1 VDSVTQAVLGGV
13 VGELVLGRKIGGK
26 GMAWGLFFGTLPDLD
41 ILFYPWLDQVEK
53 LRWHRGISHSL
64 LMMVVAAFVFAKPL
78 AWLHRKK
85 GVSARRAAWFVFL
98 AWSTHVL
105 IDVFTTYGTQIYE
118 PFSDERVALSNFFI
132 IDLFF
137 TLPLLAWVLYRGVKG
152 LIHLVKLIIW
162 LLGNQEP
169 DERPEAE
176 EFSMKGATVTMSLSC
191 LYVAFSLIMKVWAMD
206 QIEGRMA
213 EEVPNGELV
222 SVTPTPFNTI
232 LWRGLIETEK
242 GYFVTHWS
250 PFDGGPAGYYF
261 FLKQHELGEP
271 FQEEEMFKGLKWFS
285 RGHWVARE
293 TPDQEVEFIDIRF
306 GEVRDHES
314 RKLLPMFR
322 WHLSYDDEGEFKASR
337 PPRHVKMDDA
347 LSAIWKR
354 LLGNRKDWEAMEAF

>member
-1 VDSVTQAVLGGV
+1 M
-13 VGELVLGRKIGGK
+13 GELVLGRKIGGK

-85 GVSARRAAWFVFL
+85 GVSVRRAAWFVFL

-105 IDVFTTYGTQIYE
+105 IDVFTSYGTQIYE
-118 PFSDERVALSNFFI
+118 PFSDERVALSNLFI

-152 LIHLVKLIIW
+152 LINVVKLIIW
-162 LLGNQEP
+162 FLGGQDP

-176 EFSMKGATVTMSLSC
+176 KSSMKGATVAISLSC
-191 LYVAFSLIMKVWAMD
+191 LYVAFSLVMKVWAMD
-206 QIEGRMA
+206 RIKGQMSEAI
-213 EEVPNGELV
+213 PNGEVV

-232 LWRGLIETEK
+232 LWRGLIETDN

-250 PFDGGPAGYYF
+250 PFDDGPAGYYF
-261 FLKQHELGEP
+261 FAKHHELCEP
-271 FQEEEMFKGLKWFS
+271 FQDEEMFKGLKWFS
-285 RGHWVARE
+285 RGEWVARE
-293 TPDQEVEFIDIRF
+293 TPAGEVEFIDIRF
-306 GEVRDHES
+306 GEVRDHEAG
-314 RKLLPMFR
+314 KLLPMFR
-322 WHLSYDDEGEFKASR
+322 WHLSYDDQDDFVASR
-337 PPRHVKMDDA
+337 PPRHVKLDDA
-347 LSAIWKR
+347 LKAVWRR
-354 LLGNRKDWEAMEAF
+354 LLGNRKEWEEMKAF